1 VKAKQQF
8 LTWTRDL
15 DRKTMFVVTKNS
27 ARVSDPVL
35 ASGYLSEASRRINE
49 KRRIRVSGDT
59 WIWTTRD
66 YCGLNLVLYS
76 EVLSEEVAVYQEI
89 KGTGLIKG
97 KDSLINIRETANHLG
112 IRDYRNHPLLIQ
124 EINRRRRSLLLLL
137 IDSLVSL
144 FQKIGLFK

>member
-1 VKAKQQF
+1 MKTHQQF

-15 DRKTMFVVTKNS
+15 DRKSLFVVTKNS

-35 ASGYLSEASRRINE
+35 ASGYLSEASRRLNE

-59 WIWTTRD
+59 WIWTTREM
-66 YCGLNLVLYS
+66 CGMNLILYS
-76 EVLSEEVAVYQEI
+76 EVLSQEVAVYQEI
-89 KGTGLIKG
+89 QGTGLIKE
-97 KDSLINIRETANHLG
+97 KDSLINLREAAIHLG
-112 IRDYRNHPLLIQ
+112 IRDFRNHTSLIH